1 MGYPRD
7 DGHIIRIAAGREAS
21 YRLAASP
28 PSSREK
34 PSCGAG
40 AVARGLEPRADW
52 ATAGDKVR
60 APRVHVLLFYYLQL
74 LKLLNPL
81 WQGDKAALQLKTL
94 KVFGS

>member
-60 APRVHVLLFYYLQL
+60 APRVHVLLFYYLQ
-74 LKLLNPL
+74 KEKN
-81 WQGDKAALQLKTL
+81 KK
-94 KVFGS
+94 